1 MGFKDEWNWLNSYQ
15 MEAVTDENDACI
27 VNANVGS
34 GKTTVLIA
42 KILYLHYE
50 KKIPLE
56 KMVVLTF
63 TNKAAGE
70 IIERLKKKEPGLTEE
85 QVQFFG
91 TFHSVAMRMLK
102 NTLLQAKAENGEID
116 HTVENSGT
124 IPEEWTSEFEIIDP
138 DEEQELALC
147 LIAEYSLKVKY
158 KNRLKKRLEQAY
170 PNYKAGKVTSRY
182 KDELFRLY
190 PLLQE
195 AGRAELKAAEER
207 EQNELFRSV
216 RRGDKTSE
224 NGENFS
230 AEMDYCG

>member
-1 MGFKDEWNWLNSYQ
+1 MDFKEEWNWLNSYQ

-70 IIERLKKKEPGLTEE
+70 IIERLKKKNRNLRKNRCS
-85 QVQFFG
+85 FG

-116 HTVENSGT
+116 HTVENSSMV
-124 IPEEWTSEFEIIDP
+124 PEEWTSEFEIIDP

-158 KNRLKKRLEQAY
+158 KNRLKKDW
-170 PNYKAGKVTSRY
+170 SRNIQIIRP
-182 KDELFRLY
+182 K
-190 PLLQE
+190 
-195 AGRAELKAAEER
+195 K
-207 EQNELFRSV
+207 
-216 RRGDKTSE
+216 
-224 NGENFS
+224 
-230 AEMDYCG
+230 

>member
-1 MGFKDEWNWLNSYQ
+1 MSFTEEWNWLNSYQ
-15 MEAVTDENDACI
+15 MDAVTDESPACI

-70 IIERLKKKEPGLTEE
+70 IIERLRNKEPDLTEE

-102 NTLLQAKAENGEID
+102 SVLPENKLETAEESASYEKAE
-116 HTVENSGT
+116 
-124 IPEEWTSEFEIIDP
+124 WTADFEIIDP
-138 DEEQELALC
+138 DEEQELALR
-147 LIAEYSLKVKY
+147 LITEHGLKVKY
-158 KNRLKKRLEQAY
+158 KNRLKKRLEQEY
-170 PNYKAGKVTSRY
+170 PNYKKGKTVSRY
-182 KDELFRLY
+182 KDDLFLLY
-190 PLLQE
+190 PLLEKEKKRQNKMSFSNLLE
-195 AGRAELKAAEER
+195 EGTKNLKM
-207 EQNELFRSV
+207 
-216 RRGDKTSE
+216 GKTSLPVWMKYRTATDHSW
-224 NGENFS
+224 NFWKH
-230 AEMDYCG
+230 

>member
-1 MGFKDEWNWLNSYQ
+1 MDFKEEWNWLNSYQ

-70 IIERLKKKEPGLTEE
+70 IIERLKKKEPELTEE

-116 HTVENSGT
+116 HTVENSSMV
-124 IPEEWTSEFEIIDP
+124 PEEWTSEFEIIDP

-158 KNRLKKRLEQAY
+158 KNRLKKRLEQEY
-170 PNYKAGKVTSRY
+170 PNYKAEKVTAAIRMNCFGY
-182 KDELFRLY
+182 ILFY
-190 PLLQE
+190 
-195 AGRAELKAAEER
+195 
-207 EQNELFRSV
+207 
-216 RRGDKTSE
+216 RRKRRKRIK
-224 NGENFS
+224 
-230 AEMDYCG
+230 

>member
-1 MGFKDEWNWLNSYQ
+1 MDFKEEWNWLNSYQ

-85 QVQFFG
+85 QVQFFWNIPQCC
-91 TFHSVAMRMLK
+91 HVD
-102 NTLLQAKAENGEID
+102 AEKY
-116 HTVENSGT
+116 TVTGKSREWRNS
-124 IPEEWTSEFEIIDP
+124 S
-138 DEEQELALC
+138 
-147 LIAEYSLKVKY
+147 YS
-158 KNRLKKRLEQAY
+158 
-170 PNYKAGKVTSRY
+170 GK
-182 KDELFRLY
+182 
-190 PLLQE
+190 
-195 AGRAELKAAEER
+195 
-207 EQNELFRSV
+207 
-216 RRGDKTSE
+216 
-224 NGENFS
+224 
-230 AEMDYCG
+230 

>member
-1 MGFKDEWNWLNSYQ
+1 MDFKEEWNWLNSYQ

-102 NTLLQAKAENGEID
+102 NTLLQAKAENE
-116 HTVENSGT
+116 
-124 IPEEWTSEFEIIDP
+124 
-138 DEEQELALC
+138 
-147 LIAEYSLKVKY
+147 K
-158 KNRLKKRLEQAY
+158 
-170 PNYKAGKVTSRY
+170 
-182 KDELFRLY
+182 
-190 PLLQE
+190 
-195 AGRAELKAAEER
+195 
-207 EQNELFRSV
+207 
-216 RRGDKTSE
+216 
-224 NGENFS
+224 
-230 AEMDYCG
+230 

>member
-1 MGFKDEWNWLNSYQ
+1 MDFKEEWNWLNSYQ

-102 NTLLQAKAENGEID
+102 NTLLQAEAENGEIV
-116 HTVENSGT
+116 HTVENSSMA
-124 IPEEWTSEFEIIDP
+124 PEEWTSEFEIIDP

-158 KNRLKKRLEQAY
+158 KNRLKK
-170 PNYKAGKVTSRY
+170 
-182 KDELFRLY
+182 
-190 PLLQE
+190 
-195 AGRAELKAAEER
+195 
-207 EQNELFRSV
+207 
-216 RRGDKTSE
+216 
-224 NGENFS
+224 
-230 AEMDYCG
+230 

>member
-1 MGFKDEWNWLNSYQ
+1 MDFKEEWNWLNSYQ

-102 NTLLQAKAENGEID
+102 NTLLQAKAENGEIA
-116 HTVENSGT
+116 HTVENSS
-124 IPEEWTSEFEIIDP
+124 IVPEEWTSEFEIIDP

-158 KNRLKKRLEQAY
+158 KNRLKKRLEQEY
-170 PNYKAGKVTSRY
+170 PNYKAGKVTSR
-182 KDELFRLY
+182 
-190 PLLQE
+190 
-195 AGRAELKAAEER
+195 
-207 EQNELFRSV
+207 
-216 RRGDKTSE
+216 
-224 NGENFS
+224 
-230 AEMDYCG
+230 